1 MNGKL
6 YLVPT
11 PIAEGEEGLKHLPE
25 YNRDILRGI
34 DYFVVENV
42 RTARR
47 FISAC
52 KLGKVIGELTFVELS
67 EHTPPEAV
75 EAMLDP
81 LLKGRDGAVLSEAGL
96 PAVADPGAELVAAAH
111 RRGIEVVP
119 LVGPSSIFL
128 ALMASGM
135 NGQSFAFHGYLPI
148 KENEQAAC
156 VREMARH
163 AASRRQSQ
171 IFIETPYRNEK
182 LFARLLALLP
192 PEIRL
197 TVAAGIHTPDAYIHT
212 YPVSEWKKRP
222 LPPVHKVPAI
232 FIIG

>member
-1 MNGKL
+1 MKGKL

-11 PIAEGEEGLKHLPE
+11 PIAEGEAGLKHLPE
-25 YNRDILRGI
+25 YNREILRGI

-52 KLGKVIGELTFVELS
+52 KLGKVIDELTFAELS

-75 EAMLDP
+75 ESMLEP
-81 LLKGRDGAVLSEAGL
+81 LLKGGDGAVLSEAGL

-111 RRGIEVVP
+111 RRGVEVVP

-135 NGQSFAFHGYLPI
+135 NGQSFVFHGYLPI
-148 KENEQAAC
+148 KEHEQAAAL
-156 VREMARH
+156 REMVRQAI
-163 AASRRQSQ
+163 SRRQSQ

-182 LFARLLALLP
+182 LFTRLLALLP
-192 PEIRL
+192 PEMRL
-197 TVAAGIHTPDAYIHT
+197 AVAAGIHTPDAYIHT

-222 LPPVHKVPAI
+222 LPPVRKVPAI